1 MSTAESDLPG
11 EWAKA
16 DDSDEKAGQYNP
28 QQPICYEH
36 PREIELVIQ
45 PTSPNVADAD
55 QDVWRVRA
63 ISDGGDETETLR
75 EGVEGRDDA
84 IGVAREFM
92 TAYHERCVEGD
103 DSPTDLAASF

>member
-28 QQPICYEH
+28 QQPIRYEH
-36 PREIELVIQ
+36 TDGIELVVQ
-45 PTSPNVADAD
+45 PTSPNVADAN

-63 ISDGGDETETLR
+63 IRDGGDETETLR

-103 DSPTDLAASF
+103 DSPTDLTASF

>member
-28 QQPICYEH
+28 QQPIRYEH
-36 PREIELVIQ
+36 TDGIELVVQ
-45 PTSPNVADAD
+45 PTSPNVADAN
-55 QDVWRVRA
+55 QDVWRVRV
-63 ISDGGDETETLR
+63 IRDGGDETETLR
-75 EGVEGRDDA
+75 EGAEGRDDA

-92 TAYHERCVEGD
+92 DAYDERCVDGN
-103 DSPTDLAASF
+103 DSPADLAASF